1 VVRSPSSRLE
11 LRVSPGAKRSAITGR
26 YGEGWKVRVNAVA
39 EKGKANEE
47 LVRLLGK
54 TLDVARTDV
63 TIVRG
68 HGGRD
73 KLVEVVGLRPE
84 EIEQRL
90 ARASD
95 KSS

>member
-1 VVRSPSSRLE
+1 M
-11 LRVSPGAKRSAITGR
+11 GR
-26 YGEGWKVRVNAVA
+26 HGEGWKVRVNAVA

-54 TLDVARTDV
+54 TLDVAGTDV

-73 KLVEVVGLRPE
+73 KLVEVVGLQPE

-90 ARASD
+90 ARAAD
-95 KSS
+95 RSS

>member
-1 VVRSPSSRLE
+1 MRSPSSRLE
-11 LRVSPGAKRSAITGR
+11 LRVSPGAKSSAIMGR
-26 YGEGWKVRVNAVA
+26 HGEGWKVRVNAVA

-54 TLDVARTDV
+54 TLDVAGTDV

-73 KLVEVVGLRPE
+73 KLVEVVGLQPE

-90 ARASD
+90 ARAAD
-95 KSS
+95 RSS

>member
-1 VVRSPSSRLE
+1 MRSPSSRLE
-11 LRVSPGAKRSAITGR
+11 LRVSPGAKRSAIMGR
-26 YGEGWKVRVNAVA
+26 HGEGWKVRVNAVA

-54 TLDVARTDV
+54 TLDVAGTDV

-73 KLVEVVGLRPE
+73 KLVEVVGLQPE

-90 ARASD
+90 ARAAD
-95 KSS
+95 RSS